1 MFGSCLQ
8 FSILMPYQAGQ
19 GFSSRRLAACNNEI
33 WTVTPEKGD
42 KEFDACKWPRHVIT
56 TRPSWPLILEVYR
69 NRKSSFYLA
78 LRRGKTNKNLYI
90 TTKYCKS
97 SQKVPKKLSPTQTAN
112 SSLLQRS
119 YRGKPKRKIKWEAN
133 RIGKAIVGHSLQNLR
148 LHPPMPPPQ
157 KVRPYQIING
167 LLTATYLLVTP

>member
-56 TRPSWPLILEVYR
+56 TRPSWPLILEVCKYVHITQNHLHALDTTGLLVITFQTVLSYVVCVVGIAYLISSTCFFSFFHAVPKEQR
-69 NRKSSFYLA
+69 NRRSHVMQLSAGQKNMMVHGSLSMISWELFAAGKSSI
-78 LRRGKTNKNLYI
+78 I
-90 TTKYCKS
+90 TS
-97 SQKVPKKLSPTQTAN
+97 
-112 SSLLQRS
+112 
-119 YRGKPKRKIKWEAN
+119 
-133 RIGKAIVGHSLQNLR
+133 
-148 LHPPMPPPQ
+148 
-157 KVRPYQIING
+157 
-167 LLTATYLLVTP
+167 